1 MKKIMF
7 SDKYSLTQA
16 VLDGRKT
23 QTRRIITAPK
33 KFKHQYVAGFHV
45 YKRPY
50 DGFISE
56 ICMYDEDERDFEE
69 GQIRPKY
76 KIGEIVAVAQ
86 SYKDVGFDIRQ
97 YKRSED
103 AGYGYLCGMGYDEIP
118 MKLPVKGYTNKM
130 FVKTKLMPHN
140 IVIEKIRIQKLQD
153 ISDEDCLAEGVELNQ
168 RQFDYD
174 GTKYYCVR
182 GLRYWRGFGSTNYNT
197 PREAYS
203 VLIDKISGKGTWESN
218 PYVFAYDFKLIK

>member
-1 MKKIMF
+1 MF

-23 QTRRIITAPK
+23 QTRRIITVPK

-56 ICMYDEDERDFEE
+56 ICMYDEDERDFDE

-97 YKRSED
+97 YKRLED

-130 FVKTKLMPHN
+130 FVKAELMPHQ
-140 IVIEKIRIQKLQD
+140 IRITNVRIERLQD
-153 ISDEDCLAEGVELNQ
+153 ISDDDCLAEGIIKWNTGQ
-168 RQFDYD
+168 KDIPFYSYPNAKIPDFD
-174 GTKYYCVR
+174 
-182 GLRYWRGFGSTNYNT
+182 T
-197 PREAYS
+197 PQEAYA
-203 VLIDKISGKGTWESN
+203 VLIDKVGKKGDWDKN
-218 PYVFAYDFKLIK
+218 PYVFVYDFELVK